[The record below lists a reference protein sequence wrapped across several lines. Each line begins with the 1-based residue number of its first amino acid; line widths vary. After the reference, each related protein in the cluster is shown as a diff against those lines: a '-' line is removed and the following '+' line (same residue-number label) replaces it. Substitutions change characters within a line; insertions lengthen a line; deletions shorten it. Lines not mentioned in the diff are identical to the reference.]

1 MVPPSCL
8 GDSPRPLFVTLL
20 MLGYLLSFMRVSN
33 KNQVRLLFHSFVHSV
48 DTPCR
53 SPSSAEFWR
62 EYCGCTQLFCSNRR
76 SGCNVGNTP
85 IRCHKG
91 FFAFHLA
98 AYCSSTKIKIQTKIQ
113 VRQEERYH
121 GFLRTAKTVWKVCG
135 TTFKCHRF
143 VNHPLSNVVSPVSLT
158 VLHSGFPVR

>member
-1 MVPPSCL
+1 
-8 GDSPRPLFVTLL
+8 
-20 MLGYLLSFMRVSN
+20 MRILN
-33 KNQVRLLFHSFVHSV
+33 KNQVGLPFDQFIRSV
-48 DTPCR
+48 DIPRR
-53 SPSSAEFWR
+53 SLGATKLWR
-62 EYCGCTQLFCSNRR
+62 ELCSCAQLFSRSRR
-76 SGCNVGNTP
+76 SRRNVGNTP